1 MRPAPEHE
9 GHRLLPGVG
18 GAAHSPAP
26 SSSPSSGVL
35 PPLVVQAGL
44 GDGGEAHPGG
54 GGDGALVRVLQ
65 TGMRGENVNLS

>member
-18 GAAHSPAP
+18 GAAHPAP
-26 SSSPSSGVL
+26 SSSPSSSGVL

-44 GDGGEAHPGG
+44 GDGREAHAGG

-65 TGMRGENVNLS
+65 TVMRGKNVNLS